1 MLVHVSTYQ
10 ARFLSHLERD
20 PGKGM
25 THQRGNLRSEIT
37 PGIHMV
43 IVRGL
48 KTNLPPVIG
57 DIEPIRSSKDSE
69 AGFGLGMC

>member
-1 MLVHVSTYQ
+1 
-10 ARFLSHLERD
+10 
-20 PGKGM
+20 
-25 THQRGNLRSEIT
+25 
-37 PGIHMV
+37 MV